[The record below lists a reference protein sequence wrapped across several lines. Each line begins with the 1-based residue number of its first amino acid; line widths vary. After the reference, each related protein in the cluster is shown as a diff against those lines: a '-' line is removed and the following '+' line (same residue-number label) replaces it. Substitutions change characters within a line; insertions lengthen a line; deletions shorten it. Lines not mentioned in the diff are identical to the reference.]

1 MKYKIDKGIPIPKK
15 PGKYQQLVSEMS
27 KGDSVLIT
35 TTREKAGLT
44 AAFKRF
50 GIKIV
55 TRKEEGG
62 FRIWRA
68 S

>member
-15 PGKYQQLVSEMS
+15 LGKYQQLVSEMS
-27 KGDSVLIT
+27 KGDSVLVT
-35 TTREKAGLT
+35 TTREKAGLNS
-44 AAFKRF
+44 AFNRS
-50 GIKIV
+50 GIKTVI
-55 TRKEEGG
+55 RKEEGG